1 MSLVQNP
8 YEYMDYETLVRE
20 YIKLFILVM
29 ETVGQR
35 DKNSKYQE
43 VSKCIE
49 SNEPMIQKMIDDEPD
64 VSVIVCNLIVQ
75 LLVDI
80 HDSDSISGP
89 ENRDRLN
96 ELVEDMYQ
104 RHLRE
109 ATNRFFRKHG
119 LEPIDSI
126 NENLT
131 VVMNTIII

>member
-1 MSLVQNP
+1 
-8 YEYMDYETLVRE
+8 MDYETLVRE

-35 DKNSKYQE
+35 DKNLKYQG
-43 VSKCIE
+43 VAKCIE
-49 SNEPMIQKMIDDEPD
+49 ANEPMIQKMIDDEPD

-126 NENLT
+126 NDNLT